1 MKAPLN
7 LGGDYGRQYEAIFPK
22 LAKEY
27 DLPFMEFFL
36 EGVALKAEYNQ
47 DDRIHPTASGYAI
60 IVENLIEE
68 LEEDDLITK

>member
-7 LGGDYGRQYEAIFPK
+7 LGGDYRRQYEAIFPK

-36 EGVALKAEYNQ
+36 EGVALKAEYNL

-60 IVENLIEE
+60 IVENLVDE